1 MASSVRFN
9 SRTVAPGRQCCLC
22 AVVACV
28 LMMLLMTAASTNAE
42 DRGSAVT
49 VDEFVATHSTSYHEA
64 LKDQPEEGDRD
75 FRSRDLSGTEDIPPI
90 PLPQWAPPKGVV
102 KDPGRVIMFDVAT
115 REESIGSAADIEDF
129 LPPSGSSSGFVPG
142 SGTIGQAEDPEG
154 SGLKNFSALS
164 RVLNTEDYPWR
175 VNVRLIMYFSD
186 GVNNGTFQGSGVLI
200 DGIHVLTVGHCVHS
214 GAGGDWADS
223 IRVQPAYDHGL
234 SSYGEALSSSFISW
248 QGWIVNSDWE
258 YDMGI
263 IRLARP
269 VGGIT
274 GWHGYGYNNDN
285 TFFTNTTFNNPNY
298 PGTSHAANGQ
308 EMWYW
313 YGTYDTVFTEIVYF
327 FSQGYGGQSG
337 SGGYVIDGSNRYVYT
352 VLSHGTDGPDAHTGC
367 TRITSTKFSSIQS
380 IIATATPSTLDLAAL
395 YVQAG
400 PSTITAGNQLTS
412 FNYLVYNNSSATVSA
427 AVAVGFYLSTND
439 NISTSDLLLQNM
451 VLHNIY
457 YPKST
462 LTVTLSSDHLPV
474 IPADVP
480 EGDYYVGIILDIDDY
495 NTGNNDSDG
504 WDAAPIHVNAAPSP
518 TISGYVRTSGGTG
531 ILDVT
536 MNGLPGSPTTNSSG
550 FYTATVNPGWSGTVT
565 PSKACYTFSPVSRSY
580 SNVTSDQTS
589 QNYTGSL
596 QTYSISGQVN
606 DDGGVGIPGVVMTG
620 LPGNPSTDSTGHY
633 AGTVNCGW
641 SGRVTPSKAC
651 YTFSPVSRSYMNV
664 TSYVI
669 GQDYTGS
676 LQTFTI
682 SGHVYDDGG
691 VGISGVVMS
700 GLPGNPR
707 TDRAGY
713 YTAMVDCGWSGTVTP
728 SKACHTFSPVS
739 RSYTN
744 VTSDQANQDYTGYL
758 QTYTISGYVYDDGGV
773 GIPGVVMSGLPGNP
787 STNRSGYYIATVD
800 CGWSGTVVPD
810 DSECTFV
817 PAFRTYSDVQADY
830 MEQNYTCT
838 VTDCSISGYMVYY
851 DLVRHIP
858 DVTVDLTGDVVAT
871 TVSDAAGFYSFDGLS
886 PAGYQVTP
894 WRTHDDDGVSIADV
908 VKIRRHL
915 AVLELFDTP
924 YKYLAADV
932 TCDGSV
938 SISDVVKIRRYLAQL
953 EGLPCGNWVFIDSS
967 FAISDAN
974 WFAAPQWITGSLT
987 YDWTDSSFIGVR
999 LGDVNNTWLPVPVAA
1014 VKWVD
1019 QPDRASDAAS
1029 VIVRDVRDALA
1040 GDIVEVT
1047 VEAVGAGQVSGV
1059 ELHLSYA
1066 VHELTYLDASSDA
1079 GTDFTINAVG
1089 EDIHLVWEDLNNP
1102 VDATDAAD
1110 LFTLRFRVAGG
1121 MTDSGEITIS
1131 GEIVDTFGEPYGA
1144 SWQSGWVVLASPNAV
1159 DPDNGLVPRSFYLS
1173 ANYPNPFNPETNIAF
1188 GLPQASYVT
1197 LCVYNIVGQRVNCIA
1212 SGEYA
1217 AGDHEAVW
1225 NGRDENGN
1233 PVGSGVYFYRLDA
1246 GSFTQTRKMT
1256 FMK

>member
-1 MASSVRFN
+1 
-9 SRTVAPGRQCCLC
+9 
-22 AVVACV
+22 
-28 LMMLLMTAASTNAE
+28 
-42 DRGSAVT
+42 
-49 VDEFVATHSTSYHEA
+49 
-64 LKDQPEEGDRD
+64 
-75 FRSRDLSGTEDIPPI
+75 
-90 PLPQWAPPKGVV
+90 
-102 KDPGRVIMFDVAT
+102 
-115 REESIGSAADIEDF
+115 
-129 LPPSGSSSGFVPG
+129 
-142 SGTIGQAEDPEG
+142 
-154 SGLKNFSALS
+154 
-164 RVLNTEDYPWR
+164 
-175 VNVRLIMYFSD
+175 
-186 GVNNGTFQGSGVLI
+186 
-200 DGIHVLTVGHCVHS
+200 
-214 GAGGDWADS
+214 
-223 IRVQPAYDHGL
+223 
-234 SSYGEALSSSFISW
+234 
-248 QGWIVNSDWE
+248 
-258 YDMGI
+258 MGI

-367 TRITSTKFSSIQS
+367 TRITSAKFSSIQS
-380 IIATATPSTLDLAAL
+380 IIVNNTPSTLDLAAL

-412 FNYLVYNNSSATVSA
+412 FSYLVYNNSSATVSA
-427 AVAVGFYLSTND
+427 AVAVGFYLSTDD

-606 DDGGVGIPGVVMTG
+606 DDGGVGIPDVVMTG

-651 YTFSPVSRSYMNV
+651 YTFSPVSRSY
-664 TSYVI
+664 
-669 GQDYTGS
+669 
-676 LQTFTI
+676 
-682 SGHVYDDGG
+682 
-691 VGISGVVMS
+691 
-700 GLPGNPR
+700 
-707 TDRAGY
+707 
-713 YTAMVDCGWSGTVTP
+713 
-728 SKACHTFSPVS
+728 
-739 RSYTN
+739 TN

-758 QTYTISGYVYDDGGV
+758 QTFTISGYVRDDGGV

-838 VTDCSISGYMVYY
+838 VTDYSISGYMVYY

-894 WRTHDDDGVSIADV
+894 WRMHDDDGVSIADV

-953 EGLPCGNWVFIDSS
+953 EGLPCGNWIFVDSS

-987 YDWTDSSFIGVR
+987 YDWTDSSFVGVR
-999 LGDVNNTWLPVPVAA
+999 
-1014 VKWVD
+1014 
-1019 QPDRASDAAS
+1019 
-1029 VIVRDVRDALA
+1029 
-1040 GDIVEVT
+1040 
-1047 VEAVGAGQVSGV
+1047 
-1059 ELHLSYA
+1059 
-1066 VHELTYLDASSDA
+1066 
-1079 GTDFTINAVG
+1079 
-1089 EDIHLVWEDLNNP
+1089 
-1102 VDATDAAD
+1102 
-1110 LFTLRFRVAGG
+1110 
-1121 MTDSGEITIS
+1121 
-1131 GEIVDTFGEPYGA
+1131 
-1144 SWQSGWVVLASPNAV
+1144 
-1159 DPDNGLVPRSFYLS
+1159 
-1173 ANYPNPFNPETNIAF
+1173 
-1188 GLPQASYVT
+1188 
-1197 LCVYNIVGQRVNCIA
+1197 
-1212 SGEYA
+1212 
-1217 AGDHEAVW
+1217 
-1225 NGRDENGN
+1225 
-1233 PVGSGVYFYRLDA
+1233 
-1246 GSFTQTRKMT
+1246 
-1256 FMK
+1256 